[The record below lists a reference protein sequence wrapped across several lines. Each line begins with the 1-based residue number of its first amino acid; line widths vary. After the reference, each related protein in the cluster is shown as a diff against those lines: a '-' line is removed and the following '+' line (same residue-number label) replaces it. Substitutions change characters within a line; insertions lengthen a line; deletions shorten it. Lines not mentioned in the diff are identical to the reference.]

1 MHFLNLSDLSVNKMT
16 EIFNIA
22 EKLKNNK
29 FGKILEGKTFVLFFP
44 ESSIRTRVT
53 FEKGIKDLGGE
64 CILFPPE
71 SLKKKEEL
79 ADVIGYLNNWVDA
92 VIVRHPDFNNMIR
105 LSEHALIPIINAMSS
120 ENHPCEVL
128 SDIFSIREIRP
139 DFKELTYTFVGP
151 AGNIVNSW
159 VEIAKVLDLK
169 LYHVCTT
176 GNEICNDDRNYH
188 FSTDLETKLVG
199 SDFVLTDSLPLE
211 YQTDEYCS
219 QFQVNFE
226 RMKLTNANALLNPC
240 PPFFRNQEVSED
252 VINSKYFVGYSF
264 KKNLV
269 FVQQALIIHCLG
281 LFKEGADIL

>member
-211 YQTDEYCS
+211 YQTDEYFS